1 MNTTNFKFDGQF
13 DTFIHCIKNSLMSK
27 EISYL
32 LSPQEIT
39 NLLTQPNV
47 PNCDTETMR
56 ALPEEQR
63 KIRIKLERYKLKSAQ
78 YEKYKA
84 KLPLDYLSYLT
95 IFENFISFEILI
107 HISHIRNN
115 ETPKTYQSLKLHQRH
130 LMETTFLVL

>member
-1 MNTTNFKFDGQF
+1 MNTTNFKFVGQRCHWSI
-13 DTFIHCIKNSLMSK
+13 FIHCIENSLMSK

-32 LSPQEIT
+32 LIPQEIT

-47 PNCDTETMR
+47 PNCDTESMS
-56 ALPEEQR
+56 AVPEAQR
-63 KIRIKLERYKLKSAQ
+63 HIKILIIKLERYKLKSAQ

-107 HISHIRNN
+107 HISHIINN
-115 ETPKTYQSLKLHQRH
+115 ETLTIPEKTVQ
-130 LMETTFLVL
+130 